1 MYPRSVAA
9 TFDLAIAEAEARSSA
24 AEQVMAFL
32 GYCAPVR
39 VPIYLLQGLTDS
51 EEAIAVLAELSLIRH
66 DPFEDGVPA
75 VTVHRLVQAVARQR
89 SEEKGAAKAT
99 IESVSQALSRPS
111 PPSPR
116 TPRLR
121 VFGELLSRLPLFVH
135 QRQLWRYQLQHLIGD
150 YERLADR
157 YHHVANRLDAAGDP
171 EQARKLR
178 DKAVRF
184 REGVSRLQKIRL

>member
-1 MYPRSVAA
+1 
-9 TFDLAIAEAEARSSA
+9 
-24 AEQVMAFL
+24 MAFL

-51 EEAIAVLAELSLIRH
+51 EGAIAVLAELSLIRH

-75 VTVHRLVQAVARQR
+75 VTVHRLVQAVARHR
-89 SEEKGAAKAT
+89 SEEKGAVKAT
-99 IESVSQALSRPS
+99 IERVSQALSRPP

-116 TPRLR
+116 TPRFR
-121 VFGELLSRLPLFVH
+121 VFGQLLSRLPLFVH
-135 QRQLWRYQLQHLIGD
+135 QRQLQRYQFQHLIGE

-157 YHHVANRLDAAGDP
+157 HDHAAKRRDVAGDP

-184 REGVSRLQKIRL
+184 REGVSRLRKIRL